1 MKKFLIL
8 ICVVLPQIL
17 CAQIQVDIADMT
29 ISKLK
34 KDCKIYK
41 ITNGVDTT
49 TIETFSIGNSC
60 SPFLELKV
68 RLRNTSDTIINL
80 HSEKLE
86 LSITYYF
93 EGKSYDAPLD
103 SRFDTDNEDGH
114 SPKFV
119 ILNPNEE
126 CYLISYGYIA
136 KHPRMIVNF
145 SEQND
150 NTNNV
155 MRILPTMKLHVLN
168 RDTNQK
174 FIHDNIFDVK
184 IMKRPFSSTLS
195 PNLLPEGYYSIVE

>member
-1 MKKFLIL
+1 MKKCLIL

-17 CAQIQVDIADMT
+17 CAQIQVDIAEMT
-29 ISKLK
+29 ISKLG
-34 KDCKIYK
+34 KDYNVYR

-49 TIETFSIGNSC
+49 SVHVGVFGNSNQ
-60 SPFLELKV
+60 PFLEMKV

-86 LSITYYF
+86 CSITYYF
-93 EGKSYDAPLD
+93 EGKLYDVHLG
-103 SRFDTDNEDGH
+103 SRFEVGNENEY
-114 SPKFV
+114 SLKTV
-119 ILNPNEE
+119 MLNPNEE
-126 CYLISYGYIA
+126 CYLVSYGDIA
-136 KHPRMIVNF
+136 ESSWLRVVFTH
-145 SEQND
+145 END

-174 FIHDNIFDVK
+174 FIHNNIFEVK
-184 IMKRPFSSTLS
+184 IMKRPFSSTLP